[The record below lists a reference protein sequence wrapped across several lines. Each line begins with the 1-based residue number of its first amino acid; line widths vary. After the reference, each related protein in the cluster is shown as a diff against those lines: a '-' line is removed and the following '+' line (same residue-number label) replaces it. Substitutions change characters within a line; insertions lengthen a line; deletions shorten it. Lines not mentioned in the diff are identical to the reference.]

1 MKIELLDIFI
11 EKYLTYK
18 ISGKRLPAVWE
29 TWVQSL
35 GWEDPLEKG
44 KATHSSILVWRVPR
58 TVKSTGSQRVGHD

>member
-35 GWEDPLEKG
+35 GWEDPLDKEM
-44 KATHSSILVWRVPR
+44 ATPFQYSCLENSV
-58 TVKSTGSQRVGHD
+58 D